1 MSPQSDGMKV
11 ALFGHDERLQSLRG
25 LAAFSVMVGHA
36 SLLLPPTPFSIA
48 QGTLFEQNSAVV
60 FFYVL
65 SGFVLSESLRRGG
78 SMRSFGIR
86 RLGRLLPVF
95 WSSVALGTIA
105 AIAMRH
111 APIAG
116 ASAWYNGNFLGIGT
130 SARDIALNVL
140 GLSTTINGALWS
152 IQVELF
158 LIPILPLAVIVTDRL
173 SNVQNLFALI
183 VLCLI
188 SDGMLLPISFAHP
201 NIRPIV
207 YLYCFYA
214 GLLIPRVLS
223 SANWCSFAQN
233 GKVVTI
239 ELIAAAV
246 LHLLCMHGLFTWQT
260 KFVCD
265 ALISAH
271 LIAYVVSSPS
281 VTGILRHHALVR
293 LGDCSYSFYAYGQ
306 IILVSV
312 AFAQFR
318 LSPTPWWD
326 TEPTLFT
333 VSTLGGALMIA
344 LPLAYASYRWIELS
358 GIELARMLSRSR
370 GTVARTTEL
379 PTQV

>member
-1 MSPQSDGMKV
+1 MPPQSDGMKA
-11 ALFGHDERLQSLRG
+11 ALLGHDERLQSLRG

-36 SLLLPPTPFSIA
+36 SLLLPPTPLSIA

-78 SMRSFGIR
+78 STRSFAIR

-95 WSSVALGTIA
+95 WCSIVLGTTA
-105 AIAMRH
+105 AIVMRH

-116 ASAWYNGNFLGIGT
+116 ASSWYNSNFLGIGT
-130 SARDIALNVL
+130 SPRDIALNVA

-158 LIPILPLAVIVTDRL
+158 LIPILPLAVVVADRL
-173 SNVQNLFALI
+173 SNVQNLFAFV
-183 VLCLI
+183 VLCVI
-188 SDGMLLPISFAHP
+188 SDGMLLPLSFAHP
-201 NIRPIV
+201 NIRPV
-207 YLYCFYA
+207 TYLYCFYA

-223 SANWCSFAQN
+223 SANWCRFAQN

-239 ELIAAAV
+239 ELIVAAV
-246 LHLLCMHGLFTWQT
+246 LHFLCMHGLFTWQT

-271 LIAYVVSSPS
+271 LVAYVVSSPA
-281 VTGILRHHALVR
+281 VTGILRHPALVR

-312 AFAQFR
+312 AFALFG
-318 LSPTPWWD
+318 LSSTRWWD
-326 TEPTLFT
+326 TKPTLFI
-333 VSTLGGALMIA
+333 VSALGGALAIA
-344 LPLAYASYRWIELS
+344 LPLAYASYRWIEVP
-358 GIELARMLSRSR
+358 GIGLARILSRSL
-370 GTVARTTEL
+370 GTVARASEL